1 MKRLLLILILTLSFN
16 SFAQEKDRHERIKA
30 LKIAFI
36 TERLQFTEIEAQK
49 FWPIYNAFDAENQK
63 MRKETMS
70 KFRKG
75 DFESMSD
82 SEAENLLEEMMTTDK
97 RKQELKQQF
106 VKDLLKILPA
116 KKIIILKATEDAFN
130 RRIMQEMKK
139 RRESIRKNHP

>member
-1 MKRLLLILILTLSFN
+1 
-16 SFAQEKDRHERIKA
+16 
-30 LKIAFI
+30 
-36 TERLQFTEIEAQK
+36 
-49 FWPIYNAFDAENQK
+49 
-63 MRKETMS
+63 MS